1 MTDPIGQDRRQT
13 GEEPTSRVFD
23 ALAKERRRVVLDSL
37 AEAEPPVPVDDL
49 ARRVAARERRGDRAG
64 EGEPGPGPPEGAVRR
79 AHVSLHHTHLPKLEE
94 AGLLDYDPDDQVVRE
109 AADPSALPGLGE

>member
-23 ALAKERRRVVLDSL
+23 ALANERRRVVLDSL
-37 AEAEPPVPVDDL
+37 AEAEPPVRVDDL

-64 EGEPGPGPPEGAVRR
+64 EPGRGPPEGAVRR
-79 AHVSLHHTHLPKLEE
+79 VHVSLHHTHLPKLAE
-94 AGLLDYDPDDQVVRE
+94 AGLLDYDPDHQVVRE
-109 AADPSALPGLGE
+109 AADPSDLPGLGE